1 MNFKRRQQSAWF
13 RRGDQGGVKVLATN
27 QCLAIKTT
35 ILQAWSHIE
44 SVCLDEN
51 TFLGIAT
58 ICCCEIVKTI
68 QYINYHSTS
77 IQPCLATAW
86 QYTSKYSRNITK
98 LYTNYELLFEENISM
113 PKLKLAASMGWSWVK
128 LGFSL

>member
-1 MNFKRRQQSAWF
+1 M
-13 RRGDQGGVKVLATN
+13 LATI

-68 QYINYHSTS
+68 QYINYHCTS

-86 QYTSKYSRNITK
+86 QYISKYSRNITN
-98 LYTNYELLFEENISM
+98 LYTNYELLFEENISIAH
-113 PKLKLAASMGWSWVK
+113 PWPCLKI
-128 LGFSL
+128 